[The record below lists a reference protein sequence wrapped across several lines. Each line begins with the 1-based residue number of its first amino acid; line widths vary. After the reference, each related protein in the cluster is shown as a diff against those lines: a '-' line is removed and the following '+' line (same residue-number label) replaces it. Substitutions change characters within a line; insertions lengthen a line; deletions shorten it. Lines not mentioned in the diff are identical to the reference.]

1 MRIRE
6 PLMDSPVKKRLLK
19 YRLNHLAEGLRVIHG
34 QVGED
39 FAVQFNRRTVQ
50 FAHQFGIGQTL
61 LTGCRI
67 DTGNPKVAEMALLGF
82 AIPVGIDQTFFDG
95 VFGDREDRGTGGEI
109 TLG

>member
-1 MRIRE
+1 M
-6 PLMDSPVKKRLLK
+6 
-19 YRLNHLAEGLRVIHG
+19 IHS

-39 FAVQFNRRTVQ
+39 LAVQFNLRTVQ
-50 FAHQFGIGQTL
+50 FAHQFRIGQTL
-61 LTGCRI
+61 LTGRRV